1 VSAVESIDSCFRE
14 ADFFPHVPYE
24 DVGQLIVEEAERI
37 GLRLPLACALVQQE
51 SGGKNI
57 MGCDAGAPF
66 CHKPVTARRVR
77 MVLAYVDGGGASQ
90 GVGLT
95 QITYPPLIRAAE
107 ALGGAHL
114 PRYQLRIGFRVL
126 RDYLDTY
133 PVWHAIG
140 AYNGGPFNPVRS
152 YADSVLAKRTQWRER
167 FGL

>member
-1 VSAVESIDSCFRE
+1 MDDAEKISVINLYLSGRGEVIARE
-14 ADFFPHVPYE
+14 AE
-24 DVGQLIVEEAERI
+24 GA
-37 GLRLPLACALVQQE
+37 GLGLAMACALIEQE
-51 SGGKNI
+51 SGGRNI
-57 MGCDAGAPF
+57 FGCDHESENIWIPPF
-66 CHKPVTARRVR
+66 CNVPVTWERVQ
-77 MVLAYVDGGGASQ
+77 MLLQHIDEGGGSN
-90 GVGLT
+90 GVGLS
-95 QITYPPLIRAAE
+95 QLTYPPLIREAE